1 MMRQVNS
8 NDAGAM
14 DALGT
19 CYYNGVLGL
28 QQDQSKALDLWIR
41 AAELGFRKSHNN
53 LWVCIITTMKQRQL
67 NNGYCQESVR

>member
-1 MMRQVNS
+1 MMRRDS

-19 CYYNGVLGL
+19 CYYYYNGVLGL

-53 LWVCIITTMKQRQL
+53 LWVALLLR
-67 NNGYCQESVR
+67 